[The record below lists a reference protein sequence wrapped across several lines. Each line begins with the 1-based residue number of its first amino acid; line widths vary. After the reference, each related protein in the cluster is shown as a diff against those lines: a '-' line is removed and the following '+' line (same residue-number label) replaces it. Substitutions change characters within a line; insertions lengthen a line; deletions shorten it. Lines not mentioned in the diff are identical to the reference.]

1 MDLVCL
7 FFRLGLIWWVLIEY
21 VLGQPSDKVYHDIAD
36 LAEITSFPIENH
48 VHRDVD
54 IAILAANKQ
63 FSVPTAILSPPT
75 IHGVGK
81 GPIKT
86 RSIQIPF
93 LAEAIL
99 KRGRGFQVL
108 EGQNEWDRK

>member
-1 MDLVCL
+1 M
-7 FFRLGLIWWVLIEY
+7 
-21 VLGQPSDKVYHDIAD
+21 YHDIAD
-36 LAEITSFPIENH
+36 LAEITSLPIENH

-54 IAILAANKQ
+54 IAILEANKK
-63 FSVPTAILSPPT
+63 FNVPTAILSAPT

-93 LAEAIL
+93 LIDAIL
-99 KRGRGFQVL
+99 RHAKGFQVL
-108 EGQNEWDRK
+108 AGQNQWDRE